1 MSEVASGLSNSGPKA
16 VSRGNHVRRYFVVGW
31 SAIVLVFGGLIICSV
46 FAPFEGA
53 VLTSGQIAVE
63 THQQTIQHLEGGI
76 VREIYVHEAD
86 KVEAGQKLISLDATM
101 ADAGLQ
107 ALEARLFELLGSE
120 ARLIAERDDTS
131 GLNLRIGFDDIA
143 GGPAMAS
150 IFAAQKNLR
159 AARKSSRSTQTKI
172 LEQRIQ
178 QLSTRI
184 GGMTREIASKDTQIL
199 LLDDEIARFEEL
211 MARGNTTVTRIL
223 ALKRDRS
230 RLVGEKEALI
240 SDIAATQVQ
249 IGEARSE
256 IAKLDQVYTE
266 EVLTQL
272 RDVQTQIGELAEQRT
287 AALDRQQRLDI
298 VAPRAGRV
306 LGVRAH
312 TVGGIVSPS
321 EPIMYIVPENDR
333 LVAKVRV
340 MRADIDKIAVGQKAI
355 LRFTAFNQNET
366 PQVIGQIANVSAD
379 TLTDPV
385 SGVLYYEAVIEIP
398 ESAAHSER
406 FPLVPGMPVDAMLKT
421 ETRNVLSYLVKPL
434 ADSISRTFRE

>member
-31 SAIVLVFGGLIICSV
+31 SAIVLVFGGLIIWSV

-63 THQQTIQHLEGGI
+63 THHQTIQHLEGGI

-143 GGPAMAS
+143 GGTAMAS
-150 IFAAQKNLR
+150 ILAAQKNLR

-240 SDIAATQVQ
+240 SDIAATQV
-249 IGEARSE
+249 R
-256 IAKLDQVYTE
+256 
-266 EVLTQL
+266 
-272 RDVQTQIGELAEQRT
+272 
-287 AALDRQQRLDI
+287 
-298 VAPRAGRV
+298 
-306 LGVRAH
+306 
-312 TVGGIVSPS
+312 
-321 EPIMYIVPENDR
+321 
-333 LVAKVRV
+333 
-340 MRADIDKIAVGQKAI
+340 
-355 LRFTAFNQNET
+355 
-366 PQVIGQIANVSAD
+366 
-379 TLTDPV
+379 
-385 SGVLYYEAVIEIP
+385 
-398 ESAAHSER
+398 
-406 FPLVPGMPVDAMLKT
+406 
-421 ETRNVLSYLVKPL
+421 
-434 ADSISRTFRE
+434 